1 MGHGPS
7 IKNTV
12 EKSEEAKDAVNAAVK
27 KAAAA
32 LKNTEKMAHDYIN
45 KHTKGIIQDQFTN
58 NKSYSKFSDEFSLKA
73 LDIVVDG
80 FIKVAQDYLSPDKN
94 PTKASKMAGDIGSV
108 VKSTLALAAMSSS
121 TDSNLQVI
129 FNHIIAGD
137 ENYAMYYACNSMT
150 VKAENAW
157 GNKEI
162 TVVSNMYLFTKVKPD
177 PEVTHAKILQ
187 ENLDTL
193 VTLNEQYD
201 KAIIVAKSQKELD
214 GLTFNQNK
222 IQKLQQSIQ
231 KDLEN
236 I

>member
-1 MGHGPS
+1 
-7 IKNTV
+7 
-12 EKSEEAKDAVNAAVK
+12 
-27 KAAAA
+27 
-32 LKNTEKMAHDYIN
+32 
-45 KHTKGIIQDQFTN
+45 
-58 NKSYSKFSDEFSLKA
+58 
-73 LDIVVDG
+73 
-80 FIKVAQDYLSPDKN
+80 
-94 PTKASKMAGDIGSV
+94 
-108 VKSTLALAAMSSS
+108 
-121 TDSNLQVI
+121 
-129 FNHIIAGD
+129 
-137 ENYAMYYACNSMT
+137 MT